1 MKSTRILVAVPAA
14 LALALAGCGGSTG
27 NTGSSSTAS
36 SGGNG
41 APADDSN
48 CASAEVF
55 CIGLVT
61 DTGKVDDKSFNQSA
75 HEGAKAAAAETK
87 GYYKYV
93 ETQDAKDYA
102 ANIAQFTNKK
112 YDVVVTVGF
121 LMADATTQAAA
132 QYPDTK
138 FIGVDQGYDASK
150 VTAKN
155 VTGLVFPEDQAG
167 YGAGYLAGLM
177 TKTNKLGQV
186 LGLEIPPVQKYA
198 KGFEAGAKAAN
209 PKVTVT
215 TVYHPAGDNAF
226 NDPVWGA
233 GEAKKMLAQQADII
247 FGAGGNTGNGALQEV
262 AKSSGAGTSTYCIGV
277 DTDQWDTV
285 PAAQKCLVTSAM
297 KLISKGVTDT
307 IKTAKDGNFEGLQTL
322 GQAGLAPF
330 HDFDS
335 KIPADVKTKVEDIVK
350 QMEAGTLK
358 TGVTL

>member
-75 HEGAKAAAAETK
+75 HEGAKAAAAEEK

-155 VTGLVFPEDQAG
+155 VTGLIFPEDQAG

-307 IKTAKDGNFEGLQTL
+307 IKTAKGGNFEGLQTL